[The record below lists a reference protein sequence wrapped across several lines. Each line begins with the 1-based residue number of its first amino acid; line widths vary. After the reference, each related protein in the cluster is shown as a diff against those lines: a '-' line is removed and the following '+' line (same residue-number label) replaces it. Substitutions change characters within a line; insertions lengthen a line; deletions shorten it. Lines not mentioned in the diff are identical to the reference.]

1 MRITRNFKLGYRSER
16 GAPVANRDWLMERPK
31 IRRAIL
37 LLAVVGLLGLTL
49 TAEPARA
56 DGGFLET
63 VKKHVTVTSTVADNG
78 DQNPYAVVVA
88 PVSAGAIQ
96 KDDVLIDN
104 FNNLSNLQGLGTT
117 IVDINPVTRKTKL
130 FAEIS
135 TAHPAMSGRRRPDNS
150 YDDAQNWLG
159 YCRQHSERGRY
170 HADQG

>member
-1 MRITRNFKLGYRSER
+1 
-16 GAPVANRDWLMERPK
+16 MERPK
-31 IRRAIL
+31 IRRGIRSLAI
-37 LLAVVGLLGLTL
+37 VGLTRRLIL

-63 VKKHVTVTSTVADNG
+63 VKKHVTLTSTVADNG

-117 IVDINPVTRKTKL
+117 IVDYQPGDQEDEALRRD
-130 FAEIS
+130 S
-135 TAHPAMSGRRRPDNS
+135 TAHPAMSRRRRPDHS
-150 YDDAQNWLG
+150 DDDAQNRLG
-159 YCRQHSERGRY
+159 DRRQHSERGRY